1 MSTKT
6 EIVCPQHSALQ
17 VWPESFYHASADKKT
32 TPRTAG
38 FQPYRLGVRPNL
50 MRLRS
55 SQRRQGIVE
64 APPSSPAPTLERAEQ
79 GVEKI
84 EIQLPPADG
93 GAEAW
98 KFLFAAFMVEAF
110 IFGFSLQFGVF
121 QSYYSTHAP
130 YAGRTDLSLI
140 GTLETTPYFLGGPIA
155 TYLVHRYRR
164 WQREVIWAGFVIS
177 IIGIGSASWAPDFG
191 TLVAT
196 QGFVY
201 GLGVLLI
208 FYPIFSMMNEW
219 FIERRGLAMGL
230 FCGATGVTGMF
241 LPFVLQILLDKYGP
255 VITLRI
261 STIGLIILIG
271 PMLPMLKPRFP
282 KDFHEEVPKADFSFL
297 KMPLFYCFALAGI
310 LQGMAYYFPGFFAA
324 SYAES
329 LGMSS
334 TIGALQLVVAALG
347 QLTGQIAFGYFSDL
361 RLPGF
366 WIDKR
371 LPVEILVFIS
381 PFVSGVAVLALWGT
395 ARSLGMLIAFDII
408 FGFFGGGF
416 VVLWARMSTTLSP
429 NPALALPAFSAFA
442 CMRGVGNLLTG
453 PVSAVLLTTDVKM
466 TVYGIGRYENIIAY
480 SGACMMA
487 SAAVMVVW
495 SVFRK
500 VGKRLERNGEF
511 CGCPK

>member
-1 MSTKT
+1 MLSCITG
-6 EIVCPQHSALQ
+6 
-17 VWPESFYHASADKKT
+17 ADS
-32 TPRTAG
+32 
-38 FQPYRLGVRPNL
+38 L
-50 MRLRS
+50 
-55 SQRRQGIVE
+55 
-64 APPSSPAPTLERAEQ
+64 
-79 GVEKI
+79 
-84 EIQLPPADG
+84 
-93 GAEAW
+93 
-98 KFLFAAFMVEAF
+98 
-110 IFGFSLQFGVF
+110 GFSLQFGVF

-140 GTLETTPYFLGGPIA
+140 GTLETTPYFLGGPVA

-297 KMPLFYCFALAGI
+297 RMPLFYCFALAGL

-381 PFVSGVAVLALWGT
+381 PFISGVAVLALWGT

-416 VVLWARMSTTLSP
+416 VVLWARMVCLAVSILSP
-429 NPALALPAFSAFA
+429 AFQAGMTDGILPGHHPLPQPRPRPPRFLSLRLHERRRQFAHRTRQCGPAH
-442 CMRGVGNLLTG
+442 
-453 PVSAVLLTTDVKM
+453 
-466 TVYGIGRYENIIAY
+466 YGRQNDRIWDR
-480 SGACMMA
+480 
-487 SAAVMVVW
+487 
-495 SVFRK
+495 
-500 VGKRLERNGEF
+500 
-511 CGCPK
+511 